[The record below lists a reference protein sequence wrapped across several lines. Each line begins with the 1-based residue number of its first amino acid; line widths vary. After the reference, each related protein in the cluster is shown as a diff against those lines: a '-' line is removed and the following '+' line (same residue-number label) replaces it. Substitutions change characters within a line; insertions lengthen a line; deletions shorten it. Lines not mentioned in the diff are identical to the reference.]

1 MDILTTRFIPKGEFV
16 ARVIA
21 GETILVPIRDQVG
34 DLNAIYNL
42 NEVGTFIWQ
51 RLDGHANVK
60 QILEAVNSEFEVA
73 AEDAERDIEQF
84 IHSLNAAGVIEPVGE
99 GT

>member
-1 MDILTTRFIPKGEFV
+1 MDTLSTCFAPKGEFV

-21 GETILVPIRDQVG
+21 GETILVPIRGQVG

-51 RLDGHANVK
+51 RLDGHANVRH
-60 QILEAVNSEFEVA
+60 IVDAVQSEFEVTP
-73 AEDAERDIEQF
+73 EDAERDIEQF
-84 IHSLNAAGVIEPVGE
+84 IDSLHAAGVIEPKGE